1 MTKRELA
8 DPSCLVFRVALAGN
22 QGSSAYVTLADKSR
36 LLIRDNTHAIR
47 NAWQFEVVEYG
58 RLEHIFNLFELQV
71 RQTTFRQYNVDS
83 RVCFCE
89 QDFTDTAGNV

>member
-36 LLIRDNTHAIR
+36 LLIRDNTMPS
-47 NAWQFEVVEYG
+47 ETLG
-58 RLEHIFNLFELQV
+58 NLKLS
-71 RQTTFRQYNVDS
+71 N
-83 RVCFCE
+83 
-89 QDFTDTAGNV
+89 TDD